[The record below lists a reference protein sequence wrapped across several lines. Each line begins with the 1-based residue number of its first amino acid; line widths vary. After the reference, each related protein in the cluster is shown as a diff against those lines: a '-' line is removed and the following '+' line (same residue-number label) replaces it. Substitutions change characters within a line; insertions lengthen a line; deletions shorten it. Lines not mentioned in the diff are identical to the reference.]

1 MITLGRSFVLSVAGF
16 LMWIGPH
23 RVLSADNPDA
33 VPADVLEL
41 VEPRARYRASPLASE
56 EDGYSVLV
64 ELEKL
69 KVIEPSIVND
79 REFYDLYMAVISGE
93 RQFPDGEQ
101 GERLQKVIDD
111 NADGLKI
118 IDQFARFRGVRF
130 PDVFNAPVHGLRQ
143 FLWIRRLQIAQHH
156 SRGKFDDANRWLMEF
171 LHKAEMLKESEGG
184 LMVWLVGQSLESV
197 ALEMMAQQAADPACP
212 AEQLASWQRRV
223 LDLRKRSTQ
232 SLAQCLRRDYFEVQ
246 LSPLAKLPAD
256 ATLEQAVAATVGRR
270 RPKDRKFWIDLRF
283 TLREWQVLALLTDHP
298 DPFDRD
304 ETIRLSSQRLA
315 EVIRVLEFDR
325 SRPSELDDEELEL
338 VAKLWPESM
347 GLDAFSVLALHLGGP
362 AWDSWE
368 EFWNEIVSA
377 AEASEQLAE
386 IPNVFGKYF
395 IAIHSDLANADALAS
410 AVVRRR
416 VRVEATVAMLAIRRF
431 ERRHQRLP
439 KSLQELVDAKLLT
452 ELPRDPIDDQSLRY
466 DPSRRLLWSI
476 GLDGQ
481 DNGGV
486 QRFGSGGQ
494 LFSMLRKL
502 LPKEDAKKLPP
513 LPEATAKPVP
523 AGNDIVYSL
532 DGKVVFEATK

>member
-1 MITLGRSFVLSVAGF
+1 MITLRRSFVLSVVGF

-41 VEPRARYRASPLASE
+41 VEPRACYRAAALASE
-56 EDGYSVLV
+56 EDGYSMLV
-64 ELEKL
+64 ELQKL
-69 KVIEPSIVND
+69 TLIEPLIVDD

-101 GERLQKVIDD
+101 GERLQKLIDD

-130 PDVFNAPVHGLRQ
+130 PDVFNAPVDGLRQ

-184 LMVWLVGQSLESV
+184 LMVWLVGQRLESV

-223 LDLRKRSTQ
+223 LDLRKRSSQ

-256 ATLEQAVAATVGRR
+256 ATLAQAVAATVGRH
-270 RPKDRKFWIDLRF
+270 RPKDRKFLIDLRF

-315 EVIRVLEFDR
+315 EVIRVLVFDR
-325 SRPSELDDEELEL
+325 SRPNELDDEELEL

-362 AWDSWE
+362 ARDSWG

-377 AEASEQLAE
+377 AEASEQLAK

-395 IAIHSDLANADALAS
+395 IAIHNDLANADALAS

-452 ELPRDPIDDQSLRY
+452 ELPRDPIDDQPLRY

-486 QRFGSGGQ
+486 QHFGSGGQ

-502 LPKEDAKKLPP
+502 LPREDAKKLPSP
-513 LPEATAKPVP
+513 PEAIAKPVP
-523 AGNDIVYSL
+523 AGNDVVYSI
-532 DGKVVFEATK
+532 DGKVVFEVSK

>member
-1 MITLGRSFVLSVAGF
+1 
-16 LMWIGPH
+16 MWIGPH
-23 RVLSADNPDA
+23 RVLSADHPDA
-33 VPADVLEL
+33 MPADVLEL
-41 VEPRARYRASPLASE
+41 VEPRARYRATALASE

-64 ELEKL
+64 ELQKL
-69 KVIEPSIVND
+69 KVIEPSIVDD
-79 REFYDLYMAVISGE
+79 RELYDLYMAVISGE
-93 RQFPDGEQ
+93 LPFPDGEQ
-101 GERLQKVIDD
+101 GERLQKLIDD
-111 NADGLKI
+111 NAGGLKI

-143 FLWIRRLQIAQHH
+143 FLRIRRLQIAQHH
-156 SRGKFDDANRWLMEF
+156 SRGKFDDVNRWLMEF
-171 LHKAEMLKESEGG
+171 LHKAEMLQESEGG
-184 LMVWLVGQSLESV
+184 LVVWLVGQSLESI

-212 AEQLASWQRRV
+212 AEQLASWQRRI
-223 LDLRKRSTQ
+223 LDLRKRSSQ
-232 SLAQCLRRDYFEVQ
+232 SLAQCLRRDYFEVP
-246 LSPLAKLPAD
+246 LSPLAKLPAH
-256 ATLEQAVAATVGRR
+256 ATLEQAVAATVGRH
-270 RPKDRKFWIDLRF
+270 RPKERKFLIDLRF

-325 SRPSELDDEELEL
+325 SRPSELHDEELEL

-377 AEASEQLAE
+377 VEVSEQLAE

-410 AVVRRR
+410 TVVRRR

-452 ELPRDPIDDQSLRY
+452 ELPRDPIDDQPLRY

-502 LPKEDAKKLPP
+502 LPREDAKKLPP
-513 LPEATAKPVP
+513 PPEATAKPVP